1 MPNGLGKK
9 KRELQQ
15 KASKKK
21 PGSPAKGVTQS
32 CPVPAIKKK
41 LEKERERLKL
51 PKAGS
56 HDDVSTVAILKIN
69 GKEYQGVNSKNQ
81 NPKTKITLVRVNA
94 QTKTHAEAEAVQKA
108 INDGAAGT
116 AEEAELHVDRDP
128 CRACGPAG
136 GLRSLARNLGVKRL
150 VVHSPSGT
158 QTFEPTT

>member
-1 MPNGLGKK
+1 MPNGLSKK

-56 HDDVSTVAILKIN
+56 HDDVSTLAILKIN
-69 GKEYQGVNSKNQ
+69 GKEYRGINSSAQ
-81 NPKTKITLVRVNA
+81 DPKTKITLKKVNA
-94 QTKTHAEAEAVQKA
+94 ITKTHAEAEAVQKA
-108 INDGAAGT
+108 IDDGAAGT
-116 AEEAELHVDRDP
+116 AEDAELFVDRDP
-128 CRACGPAG
+128 CKSCGPSG

-150 VVHSPSGT
+150 TVHSPSGT
-158 QTFEPTT
+158 KTFEPT

>member
-1 MPNGLGKK
+1 MPNGLSKK

-21 PGSPAKGVTQS
+21 PGSPAKGVKQS
-32 CPVPAIKKK
+32 CPLSSIRKM
-41 LEKERERLKL
+41 EKVRERLKL

-158 QTFEPTT
+158 QTFEPTA